1 MRTVKRL
8 PSIAAVAL
16 LAIMAIGAGC
26 KRAAPPGPVGA
37 EQGGATATIATTTAA
52 TALSEA
58 ERRFGVSPTFNKDVK
73 YQPAVIVMEH
83 GAEAIR
89 ANSSDGLTWTLDAN
103 APHAAEIQKD
113 KILFATGRAV
123 GRVLAVE
130 RKGDSLAVTL
140 GPVELTEVFE
150 ELHISHHEALDP
162 SKMIAYYAPDSPGTY
177 TDLDAPAG
185 SSSNLLGAPESRSA
199 SLYDSG
205 DYRHTRWDGSDEA
218 SPRSAVWNP
227 ADRTQFSTLKVALP
241 GVAAFGAL
249 TDISVKDYRFSPN
262 CCGGLGV
269 VIQYD
274 KNGIKFT
281 ASAILTLKNPQID
294 MSLDILHGMKNAY
307 VDISGVGGLKVSISG
322 GNSGDVKN
330 LNAIIQLPVDFSYP
344 ITGIGSPFSVVFRQ
358 SIRVGTILTGKG
370 AALTAEGEYQYTGAI
385 RAGIRN
391 QQPVA
396 TGPKMS
402 ATVTDLAE
410 TLKGHSMGVNAL
422 LLAYGAKIVVGIG
435 AFNFVVGPYV
445 GVDASVGTT
454 NGSDLQAAIG
464 YVCHSA
470 DVNLW
475 MDVGVGFALPQVVV
489 TALNEFLSLFHVK
502 EISSSYSKPI
512 ASVPI
517 YEGSKAIP
525 PTCGKP

>member
-1 MRTVKRL
+1 MRALTRL
-8 PSIAAVAL
+8 PSVVAVSL
-16 LAIMAIGAGC
+16 LAATLTVIGC
-26 KRAAPPGPVGA
+26 KRTAPPGPAGM
-37 EQGGATATIATTTAA
+37 TAA
-52 TALSEA
+52 QSGPLSGAPAAALSEA

-83 GAEAIR
+83 GADAIR
-89 ANSSDGLTWTLDAN
+89 ENSSDGMTWTFDAH
-103 APHAAEIQKD
+103 APHASEIQKD
-113 KILFATGRAV
+113 RILFATGRAV

-130 RKGDSLAVTL
+130 RKGEALAVTL

-162 SKMIAYYAPDSPGTY
+162 AKMIAYYAPDSPGTY
-177 TDLDAPAG
+177 TDLDAPA
-185 SSSNLLGAPESRSA
+185 AA
-199 SLYDSG
+199 
-205 DYRHTRWDGSDEA
+205 A
-218 SPRSAVWNP
+218 SPTRMVPHAGDETSLRSAVWNP
-227 ADRTQFSTLKVALP
+227 DDSAQFRALQVALP
-241 GVAAFGAL
+241 GSAAYGPP
-249 TDISVKDYRFSPN
+249 TDISVKDYRLSPN

-269 VIQYD
+269 QIQYD

-281 ASAILTLKNPQID
+281 ASAVLTLKDPHID
-294 MSLDILHGMKNAY
+294 MSLDILHGLKNAY
-307 VDISGVGGLKVSISG
+307 IDISGVGGMKVSISG

-330 LNAIIQLPVDFSYP
+330 LNAIIQIPVDFSYP

-358 SIRVGTILTGKG
+358 SIRVGTIFTTKG
-370 AALTAEGEYQYTGAI
+370 ATLAADGNYQYTGAI

-410 TLKGHSMGVNAL
+410 TLKGHSVGVNAL
-422 LLAYGAKIVVGIG
+422 LLAYGAKIIVGIG
-435 AFNFVVGPYV
+435 AFDFVVGPYV

-454 NGSDLQAAIG
+454 NGADLQAAIG

-475 MDVGVGFALPQVVV
+475 MDVGVGYALPSGVVK
-489 TALNEFLSLFHVK
+489 ALNQFLSLFHVC
-502 EISSSYSKPI
+502 EISASYAKPI
-512 ASVPI
+512 TSLAI
-517 YEGSKAIP
+517 YESSKAIP